1 MELNIFTY
9 QCTPPTDLLY
19 TWFSLTADSVTAL
32 HCHQKWHSAD
42 VTTSGRRNTF
52 HALELIRVCTENG
65 CGLYHILRSKT
76 FLEHSYTVWAVR
88 LHCTYRSP
96 VPSTHAVTA
105 AATTVCSHQVPR
117 KTEGQLKNRDVNCM
131 QQTMSQCTTQPAA
144 KTAGPV
150 ILCCLLC
157 TATWYSFPPSLPPH
171 YLPIYG

>member
-1 MELNIFTY
+1 MHPAYWPAVHMIQFDCWQCDSTTLSPKVAQCRCHHERQKEHISCSWTY
-9 QCTPPTDLLY
+9 
-19 TWFSLTADSVTAL
+19 
-32 HCHQKWHSAD
+32 
-42 VTTSGRRNTF
+42 TT
-52 HALELIRVCTENG
+52 RVCTENG

-150 ILCCLLC
+150 MLCCLLC